1 MNDKSQ
7 HHTVQ
12 AHSTER
18 RRFLKKV
25 GMAGSSA
32 AAAAALPGIVA
43 AAPDA
48 GETVSEPART
58 GYQETAHVRDYYRTA
73 SD

>member
-7 HHTVQ
+7 HHTDQ
-12 AHSTER
+12 APSNER

-25 GMAGSSA
+25 GLAGSSA

-48 GETVSEPART
+48 GQVVSEPVKT

>member
-1 MNDKSQ
+1 MNDKSR

-12 AHSTER
+12 APSNER

-25 GMAGSSA
+25 GLAGSSA

-48 GETVSEPART
+48 NEVVSEPART

>member
-1 MNDKSQ
+1 
-7 HHTVQ
+7 
-12 AHSTER
+12 
-18 RRFLKKV
+18 
-25 GMAGSSA
+25 MAGSSA

-48 GETVSEPART
+48 GEMISEAVET
-58 GYQETAHVRDYYRTA
+58 GYRESPHVRDYYRTA

>member
-1 MNDKSQ
+1 MNDKLQ

-12 AHSTER
+12 APSNER

-25 GMAGSSA
+25 GLAGSSA

-48 GETVSEPART
+48 GQVVSEPVKT

>member
-12 AHSTER
+12 APSSQR

-25 GMAGSSA
+25 GLAGTSA

-43 AAPDA
+43 AAPEADEA
-48 GETVSEPART
+48 VSEPGRT

>member
-7 HHTVQ
+7 QHTVQ
-12 AHSTER
+12 VPSTER

-43 AAPDA
+43 AGPDA
-48 GETVSEPART
+48 DEIVSEPATT
-58 GYQETAHVRDYYRTA
+58 GYRETAHIRDYYRTA
-73 SD
+73 LD

>member
-1 MNDKSQ
+1 MSDKSQ
-7 HHTVQ
+7 DHTVQ
-12 AHSTER
+12 APSTER

-32 AAAAALPGIVA
+32 AAAAALPGLVA
-43 AAPDA
+43 AAPHA
-48 GETVSEPART
+48 GEVVSEPART

>member
-1 MNDKSQ
+1 MNEKSQ
-7 HHTVQ
+7 HRTVQ
-12 AHSTER
+12 AHSKER
-18 RRFLKKV
+18 RRFLQKV
-25 GMAGSSA
+25 GVAGSSA

-48 GETVSEPART
+48 GEMISEAVET
-58 GYQETAHVRDYYRTA
+58 GYRESPHVRDYYRTA